1 MTDGDWRALLERA
14 SALRR
19 AGRASEAI
27 AAYERLLAI
36 NPDLP
41 DSWYNLGWLQRR
53 ERRFEDALESYAQA
67 LDRGVGGAEEVHL
80 NRAVILADHLA
91 RPDEA
96 ETELR
101 AALSLNPRYVPA
113 LVNLGNLAEDR
124 GRRDEAREAYRRALE
139 AEPENMLALSRLA
152 GIATGP
158 GPNDPLI
165 VQLEQALER
174 PGLNAGE
181 QADLGFALGRLL
193 DAVGRYDD
201 AFAAYQAANRAS
213 RASFGPRFQG
223 YDRAAHESYIDR
235 LIAAFRAPAPPLR
248 AAEGTAPLFICG
260 MFRSGSTLAEQILAS
275 HSGVRSG
282 GELDILPALI
292 ARELKPYPEAAA
304 ALGEDGAV
312 ALRRAYL
319 SELGRQRLGPGLI
332 TDKRP
337 DNFLHIGLIKTIFPE
352 AKIVHTRRSALDNAL
367 SLYFLHLNPQMAYA
381 LDLADI
387 AHWYAQY
394 RRLMDHWRALYGDD
408 IFDLEYDALVAQPRP
423 TLDATFDF
431 IGLDWEEGCM
441 AFHAAAHP
449 VKTASVWQVR
459 QPLHGASSGRWHN
472 YSRYVEPLQEA
483 LQGFD

>member
-80 NRAVILADHLA
+80 NRAVIFADHLA

-124 GRRDEAREAYRRALE
+124 GRRDEAREAYGRALE

-165 VQLEQALER
+165 VQLKQALER
-174 PGLNAGE
+174 PGLKAGE

-235 LIAAFRAPAPPLR
+235 LIAAFPAPAPPLR

-292 ARELKPYPEAAA
+292 ARELKLYPEAAA

-352 AKIVHTRRSALDNAL
+352 AKIVHTRRSALDNSL

-408 IFDLEYDALVAQPRP
+408 IFDLDYDALVAQPRP

-441 AFHAAAHP
+441 AFHVAAHP